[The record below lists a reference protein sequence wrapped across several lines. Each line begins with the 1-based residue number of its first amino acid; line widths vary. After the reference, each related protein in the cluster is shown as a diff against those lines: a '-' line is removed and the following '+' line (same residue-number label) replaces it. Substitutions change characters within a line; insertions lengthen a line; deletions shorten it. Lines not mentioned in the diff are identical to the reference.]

1 MNPVSPESPP
11 SLPQKN
17 ILFVTGTDT
26 DVGKS
31 VVSVRLIQYLRFHG
45 IDAMAIKPFCSGA
58 TTDLDL
64 LIAAN
69 DRNQSHSNINL
80 YYHDLPLS
88 PMTACLTSG
97 SPFPDPERVDD
108 FIQSASGMTDW
119 LVIEG
124 AGGLFTPL
132 APDYF
137 IASILK
143 AHAHQAILVAPDRL
157 GCLNHSILS
166 LQWLKNHLP
175 NNRISLILNRIPPSD
190 LSSESNLHVIT
201 TLFPNQN
208 AHFFPQIEG
217 FSLSS
222 IKSEKKLKKPLAGFI
237 TFDKVLVPS
246 PNGTGSAG
254 QRETEKSQS
263 AITSHP
269 PEFPL
274 IES

>member
-1 MNPVSPESPP
+1 MNPVSLESPP

-31 VVSVRLIQYLRFHG
+31 VVSVRLIQYLHFHG

-58 TTDLDL
+58 TSDLDL

-69 DRNQSHSNINL
+69 ARNQSHKDINL
-80 YYHDLPLS
+80 HFYHQPLS
-88 PMTACLTSG
+88 PMAACLVSN
-97 SPFPDPERVDD
+97 SPFPEPERVDE
-108 FIQSASGMTDW
+108 FIQSASELTDW

-124 AGGLFTPL
+124 AGGLFAPL

-137 IASILK
+137 IASLIK
-143 AHAHQAILVAPDRL
+143 AHARQVILVAPDRL

-175 NNRISLILNRIPPSD
+175 DNRISLILNRISPSD
-190 LSSESNLHVIT
+190 LSSESNLHVIN
-201 TLFPNQN
+201 TLFPAQK
-208 AHFFPQIEG
+208 AHFFPEIEG

-222 IKSEKKLKKPLAGFI
+222 IKSEKKLKKPLAGFSA
-237 TFDKVLVPS
+237 FDKVLVPS
-246 PNGTGSAG
+246 PNGTGNAG
-254 QRETEKSQS
+254 
-263 AITSHP
+263 
-269 PEFPL
+269 
-274 IES
+274 